1 LLRGIRVERVELRE
15 ISLPDS
21 MQRAMASEAEAA
33 REAHA
38 KVISAE
44 GDAKASFA
52 LKQAADMINQSP
64 VALQLRYLQTL
75 NQIAAEQD
83 STIIFPIPM
92 EFVKHFAVPSSSSSL
107 MSSASTTTNQIVT
120 QTRKLQT
127 QTTFSN
133 LAINHEKRTNVQ

>member
-1 LLRGIRVERVELRE
+1 
-15 ISLPDS
+15 

-83 STIIFPIPM
+83 STIVFPIPM
-92 EFVKHFAVPSSSSSL
+92 EFVKHFAVPSSSLTPSS
-107 MSSASTTTNQIVT
+107 SSTSAATNQIVT

-127 QTTFSN
+127 QKTFSN
-133 LAINHEKRTNVQ
+133 LAINHEKRTHVQ

>member
-1 LLRGIRVERVELRE
+1 
-15 ISLPDS
+15 

-75 NQIAAEQD
+75 IQIAADQD

-92 EFVKHFAVPSSSSSL
+92 EFVKHFAVPSSSLTSS
-107 MSSASTTTNQIVT
+107 TTNQIVT

-127 QTTFSN
+127 QTTFTN

>member
-1 LLRGIRVERVELRE
+1 
-15 ISLPDS
+15 

-92 EFVKHFAVPSSSSSL
+92 EFVKHFAVPSSSSLTS
-107 MSSASTTTNQIVT
+107 STTTNQIVT

-127 QTTFSN
+127 QTTFTN

>member
-1 LLRGIRVERVELRE
+1 
-15 ISLPDS
+15 

-83 STIIFPIPM
+83 STIIFPLPM
-92 EFVKHFAVPSSSSSL
+92 EFVKHFAVPSSSSL

>member
-1 LLRGIRVERVELRE
+1 
-15 ISLPDS
+15 

-83 STIIFPIPM
+83 STIVFPIPM
-92 EFVKHFAVPSSSSSL
+92 EFVKHFAVASSSLTPSSSST
-107 MSSASTTTNQIVT
+107 SAATNQIVT

-127 QTTFSN
+127 QKTFSN
-133 LAINHEKRTNVQ
+133 LAINHEKRTHVQ